1 MRKIIL
7 YIVFVISI
15 FFFNVRVVRAEI
27 VPFPKPDISVSPKFN
42 AVDGSNALKIAE
54 DPTFQKAIIK
64 KFENGAK
71 YGMSQK
77 GYTPNPVIEGVSLA
91 YSGYEALY
99 ALYGS
104 DPDYQYYIRPY
115 QDMDTDIWGNEYV
128 GVNVVI
134 GTFMYGEER
143 LDAVID
149 AKTGEILNSVISFRE
164 GFEDSVDECISKI
177 KDNFYCP
184 IEPSFECEQY
194 GLTNLSKVVAYDY
207 VVDPDDKDV
216 YVAHLTWFDDII
228 DVVPSEHF
236 CCFLK
241 DGPSKYDMMS
251 RTMML
256 VTKEKLPVVGE
267 SVPYLWRDVII
278 SDKIGEFTMYNH
290 LSPPATAS
298 KTGFIYKGQHGGFH
312 FYHLNVGL
320 QYNVTWLNYDYY
332 YPYLTLRKTIDEFIS
347 FYEDNAGELSV
358 GGILFTPVQPST
370 QAFPQP
376 GNVYNSDKMTEY
388 TEKQDKKIE
397 ECPII
402 SPQSE
407 PYPGSTPA
415 PGVEAEPGIA
425 TRALPVIIPDPATGG
440 LIDIYPSIDDVIDTG
455 PVIDPSSGEEIG
467 SNELSP
473 YQFDLSKK
481 FPFCVPFDL
490 IKSIKILKKDP
501 VAPSIKWTLKAD
513 IINFEYTFNIDLKDF
528 EPVAKIS
535 RILSTLAFIMALIM
549 ATRNLI
555 RG

>member
-1 MRKIIL
+1 MKKIML
-7 YIVFVISI
+7 YCVFVILI
-15 FFFNVRVVRAEI
+15 FFFNVREVRAEI

-64 KFENGAK
+64 KFEKGAK

-77 GYTPNPVIEGVSLA
+77 GYTPNPIIEGATLA

-99 ALYGS
+99 ALFGNE
-104 DPDYQYYIRPY
+104 PDYQYYIRPF
-115 QDMDTDIWGNEYV
+115 QDMDTDIFGNEYV
-128 GVNVVI
+128 GVNVII

-149 AKTGEILNSVISFRE
+149 AKTGEILNSVISFQE
-164 GFEDSVDECISKI
+164 GFETAVDECISKI

-184 IEPSFECEQY
+184 TTPSFECDQY
-194 GLTNLSKVVAYDY
+194 GLTNLTKVVAYDY
-207 VVDPDDKDV
+207 AKNPNIKNA
-216 YVAHLTWFDDII
+216 YQARLFWFDDII
-228 DVVPSEHF
+228 NNVPSEHF

-241 DGPSKYDMMS
+241 SGPSTYNIMS

-256 VTKEKLPVVGE
+256 VTREKIPTTGDN
-267 SVPYLWRDVII
+267 VPYFWYNII
-278 SDKIGEFTMYNH
+278 SSQDIGEFALFNP
-290 LSPPATAS
+290 LLPPATARKS
-298 KTGFIYKGQHGGFH
+298 TFIYKGECEGFY
-312 FYHLNVGL
+312 FYQLNVGL
-320 QYNVTWLNYDYY
+320 QYDVTWPNHDYY
-332 YPYLTLRKTIDEFIS
+332 YPYLTLHKTVDEFIA
-347 FYEDNAGELSV
+347 FYVDNAGELSV
-358 GGILFTPVQPST
+358 GGILFTPVQPSA

-376 GNVYNSDKMTEY
+376 GNVYDPDKMAEY
-388 TEKQDKKIE
+388 TEKQDEKIE

-407 PYPGSTPA
+407 PYPGSAPA
-415 PGVEAEPGIA
+415 PGVEPEPGIA
-425 TRALPVIIPDPATGG
+425 TKSLPRIILDPATGR
-440 LIDIYPSIDDVIDTG
+440 LIDIYPSTDDVIDTE
-455 PVIDPSSGEEIG
+455 PVIDPSTGEEIG
-467 SNELSP
+467 NSELSP

-501 VAPSIKWTLKAD
+501 VAPSVKWTLKAD

-535 RILSTLAFIMALIM
+535 RLLSTLAFIMALIM